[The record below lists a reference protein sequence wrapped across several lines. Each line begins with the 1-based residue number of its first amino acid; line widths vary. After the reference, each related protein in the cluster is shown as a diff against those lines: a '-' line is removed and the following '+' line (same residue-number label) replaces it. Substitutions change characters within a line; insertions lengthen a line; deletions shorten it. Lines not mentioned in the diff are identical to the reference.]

1 MNDAD
6 ELARRYLALWTEY
19 LTAFLAD
26 PRALETMKRWIA
38 FTGQFAYPVAGKAGT
53 AAESDNAPMPPLPP
67 IFGPF
72 GPLPMAGPVAVTTG
86 KSNAAI
92 DELARRVEALEQRLA
107 VLERARKPRPARH
120 TRRSATT

>member
-38 FTGQFAYPVAGKAGT
+38 FAGQFAYPAPGKAG
-53 AAESDNAPMPPLPP
+53 AAGEGGNPPMPALPP

-72 GPLPMAGPVAVTTG
+72 GPLPMTNPIAAATG
-86 KSNAAI
+86 ERDAAI
-92 DELARRVEALEQRLA
+92 DQLSRRIEALDERLGALERRVI
-107 VLERARKPRPARH
+107 PRPARRA
-120 TRRSATT
+120 RRTAAK

>member
-1 MNDAD
+1 MTDAD

-38 FTGQFAYPVAGKAGT
+38 FTGQFAYPAPGEAGT
-53 AAESDNAPMPPLPP
+53 PGEGDSTPLPPLPP

-72 GPLPMAGPVAVTTG
+72 GPLPTLPAAAGGADAVAVLTRRVDEIERRLAALE
-86 KSNAAI
+86 SNRARRPA
-92 DELARRVEALEQRLA
+92 ARRVR
-107 VLERARKPRPARH
+107 RGSRPGGE
-120 TRRSATT
+120 

>member
-38 FTGQFAYPVAGKAGT
+38 FAGQFAYPAPGKTGAAGQDGH
-53 AAESDNAPMPPLPP
+53 APVPALPP

-72 GPLPMAGPVAVTTG
+72 GPLPMANPIAVAAG
-86 KSNAAI
+86 EHNAKI
-92 DELARRVEALEQRLA
+92 DDLTRRVEALEQRFA
-107 VLERARKPRPARH
+107 ALERQMTPRAPHRARRAAAK
-120 TRRSATT
+120 

>member
-38 FTGQFAYPVAGKAGT
+38 FTGQFAYP
-53 AAESDNAPMPPLPP
+53 ESGRAPTPGEGGNALLPALPP

-72 GPLPMAGPVAVTTG
+72 GPLPMAGP
-86 KSNAAI
+86 AAGQGSGTI
-92 DELARRVEALEQRLA
+92 DELVRRVEALEERIA
-107 VLERARKPRPARH
+107 ALERRGKPRPVRR
-120 TRRSATT
+120 TRRTAAT

>member
-1 MNDAD
+1 MAAMNDAD

-38 FTGQFAYPVAGKAGT
+38 FAGQFAYPAPGKTG
-53 AAESDNAPMPPLPP
+53 AEGEGGNAPIPALPP

-72 GPLPMAGPVAVTTG
+72 GPMPMNAITAAPLAAGTG
-86 KSNAAI
+86 EGEAAI
-92 DELARRVEALEQRLA
+92 NELSRRVEALEERFA
-107 VLERARKPRPARH
+107 ALERRVVPRP
-120 TRRSATT
+120 

>member
-1 MNDAD
+1 MTDAD

-38 FTGQFAYPVAGKAGT
+38 FTGQFAYPGSGKPGA
-53 AAESDNAPMPPLPP
+53 AKDAESAALPPLPP

-72 GPLPMAGPVAVTTG
+72 GPLPMANPIAAAPG
-86 KSNAAI
+86 NAAVN
-92 DELARRVEALEQRLA
+92 ELARRIDALEQRLA
-107 VLERARKPRPARH
+107 ALERGPKPPGARRKKQTA
-120 TRRSATT
+120 AT

>member
-38 FTGQFAYPVAGKAGT
+38 FTGQFTYPGSGKAGVT
-53 AAESDNAPMPPLPP
+53 GEGGAAPVPPLPP

-72 GPLPMAGPVAVTTG
+72 GPLPSPPAAAGGADAVAALTRRMDEIEHRL
-86 KSNAAI
+86 AALEA
-92 DELARRVEALEQRLA
+92 DRGRRPAARR
-107 VLERARKPRPARH
+107 RPPQK
-120 TRRSATT
+120 SP

>member
-1 MNDAD
+1 MIDAD

-38 FTGQFAYPVAGKAGT
+38 FTGQFAYPEAGKAG
-53 AAESDNAPMPPLPP
+53 AAGNAPPPLPP

-72 GPLPMAGPVAVTTG
+72 GPLPMANPIAASTG
-86 KSNAAI
+86 EHSATI
-92 DELARRVEALEQRLA
+92 DALARRVEALEERLA
-107 VLERARKPRPARH
+107 ALESNRARRPATRH
-120 TRRSATT
+120 ARRRSSLKSP